1 MARLVSAAAR
11 KPACLAP
18 RQCVNIIAHSLLSLS
33 RSLSFL
39 PSPSSERGI
48 LHRMERPPAGR
59 PPRSLTLDGRTEEC
73 YERANHFPPPPPTV
87 QPPNHS
93 RRNGQREGE
102 QASSDFTTT
111 ALRARTHFP
120 DGRPTQAQHSRT
132 NGGGGDANAMEAACH
147 FAFPPQ
153 CCGAVGCSLG
163 RSVWPSQCSPLT
175 YPHSP
180 SPRFGRRRARGRA
193 SDRARDVTKNVPVV
207 RKCLDHPR
215 KGERRKEGRKT
226 RRGGGEGRRGGI
238 LWTVHIPTAACCR
251 FLACR
256 QPLALG
262 SRSPPPGLQRRNERQ
277 RRRHVR

>member
-1 MARLVSAAAR
+1 MDRQRQRLGMARLVSAAAR

-111 ALRARTHFP
+111 ALGARTRFP

-132 NGGGGDANAMEAACH
+132 NGGGDDANAMEAACH

-153 CCGAVGCSLG
+153 CSGAVGSSVG
-163 RSVWPSQCSPLT
+163 RSGQASVPLSHILT
-175 YPHSP
+175 LPPQDSVVGV
-180 SPRFGRRRARGRA
+180 REAERATVRARC
-193 SDRARDVTKNVPVV
+193 N
-207 RKCLDHPR
+207 
-215 KGERRKEGRKT
+215 
-226 RRGGGEGRRGGI
+226 
-238 LWTVHIPTAACCR
+238 
-251 FLACR
+251 
-256 QPLALG
+256 
-262 SRSPPPGLQRRNERQ
+262 
-277 RRRHVR
+277 